1 MNRNNKGMIL
11 NFEGG
16 ANRFE
21 VWRLEDEP
29 VKKSKHFWV
38 PSMWLEAVDEN
49 DGFSRWKLPLDVWN
63 QGDQHPVMSF
73 YRRH

>member
-38 PSMWLEAVDEN
+38 PSMLELN
-49 DGFSRWKLPLDVWN
+49 PLTKMMVFPGGSCPWTF
-63 QGDQHPVMSF
+63 GTRAISIP
-73 YRRH
+73 